1 MRAAGFVL
9 TGGRSSRLGRD
20 KALLPFAG
28 ATLVEWVAGQVRQA
42 AGTVRLVGATERYS
56 HLGIPLMEER
66 YPGCGPLSGI
76 EAALREGGAEWS
88 LVAACDLPGLEA
100 AFLKDLLDAALD
112 AAEADAVV
120 ACEMGGRLE
129 PLCAA
134 YHAKLH
140 AAVEAALAEGRFA
153 VHKLL
158 ENRNIV
164 RFPVAAGRL
173 VSNINTAEEWRAWG
187 Q

>member
-42 AGTVRLVGATERYS
+42 AGSACLVGATERYG
-56 HLGIPLMEER
+56 HLGLPLMEER
-66 YPGCGPLSGI
+66 YPGRGPLSGI

-88 LVAACDLPGLEA
+88 LIAACDLPGVEA
-100 AFLKDLLDAALD
+100 PFLKDLLEAAL
-112 AAEADAVV
+112 ASEAEAVV
-120 ACEMGGRLE
+120 ACGAGGRLE
-129 PLCAA
+129 PLCAV
-134 YHAKLH
+134 YHASLH
-140 AAVEAALAEGRFA
+140 GAVEQALVESRLA

-158 ENRNIV
+158 EDWDIV

-173 VSNINTAEEWRAWG
+173 VSNINTAEEWTAWG